1 MEECWV
7 ELSRDYFTLNLSQL
21 GRFQARYVS
30 YLLTYKVMLEI
41 LSLYLLTLS
50 ILIDAIILIFPL
62 RDCFAWS
69 HCSTSPSPRLVHW
82 RWEIRSEMLLR
93 QLLWVSSSHLKATT
107 GGISC
112 LSLWL
117 CGIRAP
123 IRNSLSAWKPPLCH
137 KDTAKGKECPF
148 GCLELC
154 LYGSKTSDLIL
165 DLEWTFLS
173 SSPDP
178 SSLTVSQ
185 NDINFSH
192 CYKQQG

>member
-1 MEECWV
+1 M
-7 ELSRDYFTLNLSQL
+7 LSWTIQGLFYFKSESAGEISSQVCIVPSDLQSHVGDLISLPTHPQHPDRCNHFNFSTERLFCLVTLLYQPQPQTGPLEVRDQ
-21 GRFQARYVS
+21 V
-30 YLLTYKVMLEI
+30 
-41 LSLYLLTLS
+41 
-50 ILIDAIILIFPL
+50 
-62 RDCFAWS
+62 
-69 HCSTSPSPRLVHW
+69 
-82 RWEIRSEMLLR
+82 
-93 QLLWVSSSHLKATT
+93 LWVSSGHLKATT

-123 IRNSLSAWKPPLCH
+123 IRNSFSAWKPTFCH

-192 CYKQQG
+192 CYEQQG

>member
-137 KDTAKGKECPF
+137 KEPAIDEGGEHCFYPLQCGPLSLVEIQRGLALIGR
-148 GCLELC
+148 EL
-154 LYGSKTSDLIL
+154 YSVATP
-165 DLEWTFLS
+165 LS
-173 SSPDP
+173 LMP
-178 SSLTVSQ
+178 
-185 NDINFSH
+185 
-192 CYKQQG
+192 